1 MDNGKQGAQKV
12 LRFPRTVMEAV
23 YGLNTYLQNQ
33 FSALADI
40 YMPIEGITES
50 KPLQEFV
57 YRLCPSTIKP
67 KSFSLDRIYG
77 KTLAWNQIIKSG
89 MSDWDTNM
97 SKSISG
103 DTITLSS
110 AAGSNNKISKDPF
123 FGVAGHKY
131 FVSLYYTSNK
141 AVSLQN
147 LGMNSLPAVNSFTR
161 FVNVYTAASTGI
173 YIYNYTAM
181 TAGEWTIALKNFE
194 YVDLTLLYGS
204 AIDGMTDEQI
214 LAKFESEFPG
224 YHDYSAGKLI
234 SNDAESIDTVGF
246 NQWDEEWEIGAI
258 YPGGSEDSTPTRI
271 KTKNYIPVFENTD
284 YYICFKN
291 YTGILGTVI
300 FYDANK
306 KAIDS
311 TAPGSGRIVT
321 TPANTRFMRV
331 SFYPNY
337 GTTYNHDICINLSD
351 PAKNGTYEP
360 YRKSTMQLNLDSFQ
374 VRDSQGNVTTITG
387 GLKSAGDVRDEIVG
401 NKYIKRVGSVDL
413 GSLAWSYGY
422 GIFYSPE
429 ISDMVPISRNPNG
442 ICGKYS
448 ISTETYSN
456 TPDKSILFGDSS
468 FSVALNRV
476 YINDSSYSDPTAFKA
491 AMSGVMLYYELA
503 TPIEYEL
510 VSPLVPTVKAGTTEA
525 RISPNSDGLSAP
537 MVADMTYDAHA
548 NNDSASSQYALTA
561 GRLLNSH
568 KLWGQD
574 FDGTQ
579 DVTGELTGVNN
590 LNSLLYLGST
600 NVGIGQS
607 NPQYKLDVSGTARV
621 TGNTTIGGTLG
632 VTGAT
637 TLTGALTANGAVS
650 INNTLTVGTSQTN
663 RATTLNGTLT
673 VSGATTLNGALNV
686 SSTAK
691 ISNTL
696 TLGSGAAY
704 PSFFLNANAQSGLK
718 IWGEDAATSYMLFKG
733 GKLGINMTPTNTVDI
748 TGTLGVSG
756 LTTIAGGVKLTT
768 TKKIWFDDTHYIEL
782 LNGYLHTNLP
792 IVSDSYITAGAAN
805 TNA

>member
-1 MDNGKQGAQKV
+1 
-12 LRFPRTVMEAV
+12 
-23 YGLNTYLQNQ
+23 
-33 FSALADI
+33 
-40 YMPIEGITES
+40 
-50 KPLQEFV
+50 
-57 YRLCPSTIKP
+57 
-67 KSFSLDRIYG
+67 
-77 KTLAWNQIIKSG
+77 
-89 MSDWDTNM
+89 
-97 SKSISG
+97 
-103 DTITLSS
+103 
-110 AAGSNNKISKDPF
+110 
-123 FGVAGHKY
+123 
-131 FVSLYYTSNK
+131 
-141 AVSLQN
+141 
-147 LGMNSLPAVNSFTR
+147 
-161 FVNVYTAASTGI
+161 
-173 YIYNYTAM
+173 
-181 TAGEWTIALKNFE
+181 
-194 YVDLTLLYGS
+194 
-204 AIDGMTDEQI
+204 
-214 LAKFESEFPG
+214 
-224 YHDYSAGKLI
+224 
-234 SNDAESIDTVGF
+234 
-246 NQWDEEWEIGAI
+246 
-258 YPGGSEDSTPTRI
+258 
-271 KTKNYIPVFENTD
+271 
-284 YYICFKN
+284 
-291 YTGILGTVI
+291 
-300 FYDANK
+300 
-306 KAIDS
+306 
-311 TAPGSGRIVT
+311 
-321 TPANTRFMRV
+321 
-331 SFYPNY
+331 
-337 GTTYNHDICINLSD
+337 
-351 PAKNGTYEP
+351 
-360 YRKSTMQLNLDSFQ
+360 
-374 VRDSQGNVTTITG
+374 
-387 GLKSAGDVRDEIVG
+387 
-401 NKYIKRVGSVDL
+401 
-413 GSLAWSYGY
+413 
-422 GIFYSPE
+422 
-429 ISDMVPISRNPNG
+429 
-442 ICGKYS
+442 
-448 ISTETYSN
+448 
-456 TPDKSILFGDSS
+456 
-468 FSVALNRV
+468 
-476 YINDSSYSDPTAFKA
+476 
-491 AMSGVMLYYELA
+491 
-503 TPIEYEL
+503 
-510 VSPLVPTVKAGTTEA
+510 
-525 RISPNSDGLSAP
+525 
-537 MVADMTYDAHA
+537 MTYDAHA